1 MPENMLFRNPFRRFI
16 KTSVFAWAMFAA
28 VFGSSYLAAAD
39 SADAPP
45 YSPGQS
51 GAYCSTVT
59 TIGIWA
65 FSFGF
70 ADPSYHCQRNRNA
83 LQQFAPGSAMNSSWG
98 YYNAYGFNRVSVQCA
113 GVRNE
118 FTGEGDWPLQSAFE
132 YAQFSN
138 AQSCHFTVY

>member
-1 MPENMLFRNPFRRFI
+1 MPENMIFLNRLRRFI
-16 KTSVFAWAMFAA
+16 KTLVFAWAMFAA
-28 VFGSSYLAAAD
+28 SVGSTYLAAAD
-39 SADAPP
+39 SADVPP

-59 TIGIWA
+59 TIGVWA

-83 LQQFAPGSAMNSSWG
+83 IQQFAPGSGMNSSWG
-98 YYNAYGFNRVSVQCA
+98 YYNAYGFNRVSVNCS

-118 FTGEGDWPLQSAFE
+118 FNGQGDLPLQSAFE

>member
-1 MPENMLFRNPFRRFI
+1 MPEKMIYLNPFRRFI
-16 KTSVFAWAMFAA
+16 KPMVFAWAMFAA
-28 VFGSSYLAAAD
+28 SFSSSYLTAAD

-45 YSPGQS
+45 YSPDQS

-59 TIGIWA
+59 SIGVWA

-70 ADPSYHCQRNRNA
+70 ADPGFHCQRNRNF
-83 LQQFAPGSAMNSSWG
+83 LQQFAPGSAMTTSWG
-98 YYNAYGFNRVSVQCA
+98 YYNAYSFNRVSVHCA

-118 FTGEGDWPLQSAFE
+118 FTGQGDWPLQDAFE
-132 YAQFSN
+132 FAQFSN

>member
-45 YSPGQS
+45 YSMGQS

-98 YYNAYGFNRVSVQCA
+98 TFNA
-113 GVRNE
+113 
-118 FTGEGDWPLQSAFE
+118 
-132 YAQFSN
+132 
-138 AQSCHFTVY
+138 